1 MRRLMREMASG
12 KGLNRVMP
20 LDGSVTEGSLL
31 NTGKPEIST
40 GHHAPSLK
48 RKDRRTTE
56 VALGVVALPL

>member
-1 MRRLMREMASG
+1 MRRLMREIASG

-40 GHHAPSLK
+40 GHHIDYFPAGGDQS
-48 RKDRRTTE
+48 
-56 VALGVVALPL
+56 